1 MTMNTGSHYKLY
13 HFIPWTRVKIYKMLL
28 LSIIPTCL
36 FYFLG
41 WKWLAIPWVP
51 VALLGTAAAF
61 ISGFKNTQTYNRTW
75 EARQVYGAVINN
87 SRAFGIV
94 IRDFIRSEDKTEQAS
109 LHQEIVYRH
118 FAWLTALRFQL
129 REVKSW
135 ENVKTKSYNREYLK
149 YYKVP
154 EWESTLDEELKAFV
168 NAEEL
173 QYILST
179 KNRATQIIA
188 LQSSK
193 LKKLNEE
200 GKISDFNFVALENH
214 LKELYDQQGKCE
226 RIKNFPY
233 PRQFSSIN
241 LYFTN
246 ALCLLL
252 PLGFIGEFSKLTEK
266 FGENIIWLAIPFSI
280 LLGWVFLVLEQIGES
295 TENPFE
301 GNANDV
307 PITQISR
314 NIEIDLREMLGE
326 KDLPAAIQ
334 PVNNII
340 L

>member
-1 MTMNTGSHYKLY
+1 MNTGSHYRLKY
-13 HFIPWTRVKIYKMLL
+13 FIPWTRTKIYKMLII
-28 LSIIPTCL
+28 SIVPTAL

-51 VALLGTAAAF
+51 VALLGTATAF
-61 ISGFKNTQTYNRTW
+61 ISGFRNTQTYNRTW
-75 EARQVYGAVINN
+75 EARQIYGAIINS
-87 SRAFGIV
+87 SRAWGIMV
-94 IRDFIRSEDKTEQAS
+94 RDFIRVNDPIKQAS
-109 LHQEIVYRH
+109 LQQEIIYRH
-118 FAWLTALRFQL
+118 FAWLTAMRFQL
-129 REVKSW
+129 RDVKSW

-154 EWESTLDEELKAFV
+154 EWESKLDEELTPFLS
-168 NAEEL
+168 EQEL

-179 KNRATQIIA
+179 KNRATQILA
-188 LQSSK
+188 NQSEQA
-193 LKKLNEE
+193 KKLNEQ
-200 GKISDFNFVALENH
+200 GIISDYNYVALENQ
-214 LKELYDQQGKCE
+214 LKDLYDQQGKCE

-246 ALCLLL
+246 ALCFLL
-252 PLGFIGEFSKLTEK
+252 PLGFLGEFSKLAEK
-266 FGENIIWLAIPFSI
+266 SGNSIIWLAIPFSM

-301 GNANDV
+301 GSANDI

-326 KDLPAAIQ
+326 NNLPPAIQ
-334 PVNNII
+334 PTNNI
-340 L
+340 LM

>member
-1 MTMNTGSHYKLY
+1 
-13 HFIPWTRVKIYKMLL
+13 MLL
-28 LSIIPTCL
+28 LSIIPTLL
-36 FYFLG
+36 FYFLD

-51 VALLGTAAAF
+51 VALLGTATAF

-75 EARQVYGAVINN
+75 EARQVYGAIINS
-87 SRAFGIV
+87 SRAFGIMV
-94 IRDFIRSEDKTEQAS
+94 KDFIRSEDKILEKQ
-109 LHQEIVYRH
+109 LHQEIIYRH

-129 REVKSW
+129 REIKSW
-135 ENVKTKSYNREYLK
+135 ENVKTKSYNREYLQ
-149 YYKVP
+149 YYNVP
-154 EWESTLDEELKAFV
+154 EWESSLNEELAGFLSE
-168 NAEEL
+168 EEL

-179 KNRATQIIA
+179 KNHATQIISS
-188 LQSSK
+188 QSSQ

-200 GKISDFNFVALENH
+200 NKISDYNYVALENQ

-226 RIKNFPY
+226 RLKNFPY

-246 ALCLLL
+246 ALCLLM
-252 PLGFIGEFSKLTEK
+252 PLGFIGEFSKMTEK
-266 FGENIIWLAIPFSI
+266 FGDNIIWLAIPFSV

-301 GNANDV
+301 GNANDI

-326 KDLPAAIQ
+326 KDLPPAIVAQ
-334 PVNNII
+334 NNI
-340 L
+340 LM

>member
-1 MTMNTGSHYKLY
+1 MNIGSHYKLY
-13 HFIPWTRVKIYKMLL
+13 HFIPWTRIKIYKMLI
-28 LSIIPTCL
+28 LSIVPTAL
-36 FYFLG
+36 FYFLD

-51 VALLGTAAAF
+51 IALLGTAAAF
-61 ISGFKNTQTYNRTW
+61 ISGFKNTQTYNRSW
-75 EARQVYGAVINN
+75 EARQIYGAIINN
-87 SRAFGIV
+87 SRSFGIQV
-94 IRDFIRSEDKTEQAS
+94 KDFIRTEKTVEKD
-109 LHQEIVYRH
+109 LHQQIIYRH

-129 REVKSW
+129 RETKSW
-135 ENVKTKSYNREYLK
+135 EHVKTKSYNKEYLQ

-154 EWESTLDEELKAFV
+154 EWESKLENELKEFLDTGEFHYV
-168 NAEEL
+168 
-173 QYILST
+173 LST

-188 LQSSK
+188 LQSSH
-193 LKKLNEE
+193 LRALNEE
-200 GKISDFNFVALENH
+200 GKISDYNYTALENQ

-246 ALCLLL
+246 ALCFLL
-252 PLGFIGEFSKLTEK
+252 PLGFLGEFSKMTEK
-266 FGENIIWLAIPFSI
+266 FGDNIVWLTIPFSV

-301 GNANDV
+301 GNANDI

-326 KDLPAAIQ
+326 IELPPAIN
-334 PVNNII
+334 PIDNIVM
-340 L
+340 

>member
-1 MTMNTGSHYKLY
+1 MNTGSHYELK
-13 HFIPWTRVKIYKMLL
+13 HFLPWTRAKIYRMLII
-28 LSIIPTCL
+28 SIIPTVL
-36 FYFLG
+36 FYFFD
-41 WKWLAIPWVP
+41 WTWLAVPWVP

-75 EARQVYGAVINN
+75 EARQVYGAIINN
-87 SRAFGIV
+87 SRAFGMMA
-94 IRDFIRSEDKTEQAS
+94 RDFIRAS
-109 LHQEIVYRH
+109 DPIKQSSLEREIIYRH
-118 FAWLTALRFQL
+118 FAWLTAMRFQL
-129 REVKSW
+129 RETKSW
-135 ENVKTKSYNREYLK
+135 ENVKTKSYNREYLQ
-149 YYKVP
+149 YYSVP
-154 EWESTLDEELKAFV
+154 EWESTLEEELKPLLT
-168 NAEEL
+168 AEEL
-173 QYILST
+173 NYILST

-188 LQSSK
+188 QQSAQIK
-193 LKKLNEE
+193 LLNEE
-200 GKISDFNFVALENH
+200 GLLSDYNYVALENQ

-252 PLGFIGEFSKLTEK
+252 PLGFLGEFSKLAEK
-266 FGENIIWLAIPFSI
+266 SGDWIIWLTVPFSM

-301 GNANDV
+301 GNANDI

-326 KDLPAAIQ
+326 GDLPPAIQ
-334 PVNNII
+334 PTNNI
-340 L
+340 LM

>member
-1 MTMNTGSHYKLY
+1 MNISSHYKLQ
-13 HFIPWTRVKIYKMLL
+13 HFIPWTRVKIYKMLI
-28 LSIIPTCL
+28 LSVIPTLL
-36 FYFLG
+36 FYFLD

-51 VALLGTAAAF
+51 VALLGTATAF

-75 EARQVYGAVINN
+75 EARQIYGAIINN
-87 SRAFGIV
+87 SRAFGIMV
-94 IRDFIRSEDKTEQAS
+94 KDFVREDDEQS
-109 LHQEIVYRH
+109 TKIHQEIIYRH

-129 REVKSW
+129 REIKSW
-135 ENVKTKSYNREYLK
+135 ENVKTKSYNLEYLK

-154 EWESTLDEELKAFV
+154 EWESILDQELKSFLS
-168 NAEEL
+168 EEER
-173 QYILST
+173 QYVLST

-188 LQSSK
+188 MQSSQ

-200 GKISDFNFVALENH
+200 GKISDYSYVALENQ

-252 PLGFIGEFSKLTEK
+252 PLGFIGEISKMIEK
-266 FGENIIWLAIPFSI
+266 FGENIIWLVVPFSV

-301 GNANDV
+301 GSANDI

-326 KDLPAAIQ
+326 KELPPAIQ
-334 PVNNII
+334 PNNNI
-340 L
+340 LM

>member
-1 MTMNTGSHYKLY
+1 MNISSHYKLR
-13 HFIPWTRVKIYKMLL
+13 HFIPWTRAKIYKMLI
-28 LSIIPTCL
+28 LSIVPTLL
-36 FYFLG
+36 FYFLD

-51 VALLGTAAAF
+51 VALLGTATAF

-75 EARQVYGAVINN
+75 EARQIYGAIINN
-87 SRAFGIV
+87 SRAFGIMV
-94 IRDFIRSEDKTEQAS
+94 KDFVRSEDKVLEKQ
-109 LHQEIVYRH
+109 LHQEIFYRH

-129 REVKSW
+129 REIKSW

-149 YYKVP
+149 YYNVP
-154 EWESTLDEELKAFV
+154 EWESNLDEELTRFLS
-168 NAEEL
+168 EEEC

-179 KNRATQIIA
+179 KNRATQTIT
-188 LQSSK
+188 LQSSQ

-200 GKISDFNFVALENH
+200 GKISDYNYVALENQ

-252 PLGFIGEFSKLTEK
+252 PLGFIGEISKMIEK
-266 FGENIIWLAIPFSI
+266 FGDNIIWLVIPFSV

-301 GNANDV
+301 GSANDI

-326 KDLPAAIQ
+326 KDLPPAIQ
-334 PVNNII
+334 PQKNII